1 MTLWEVSDR
10 VTQEFMVKFYQ
21 ELVDSKWDKRVAF
34 EAAKAYIRKRYP
46 EPVYWAG
53 FVLVDG

>member
-1 MTLWEVSDR
+1 
-10 VTQEFMVKFYQ
+10 MVKFYQ